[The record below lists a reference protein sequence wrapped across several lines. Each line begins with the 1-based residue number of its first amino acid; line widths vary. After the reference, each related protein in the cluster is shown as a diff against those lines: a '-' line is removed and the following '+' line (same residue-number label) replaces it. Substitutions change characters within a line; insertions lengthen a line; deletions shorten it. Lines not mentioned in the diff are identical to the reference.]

1 MSKKKSK
8 GGKSGAAQAKSM
20 VMVPL
25 YRSRVE
31 PTPRK
36 DKAPSKRQ
44 LIAQSDGWASDKSK
58 STGQ

>member
-31 PTPRK
+31 QTQRK
-36 DKAPSKRQ
+36 DKAPSKQQ
-44 LIAQSDGWASDKSK
+44 LIAQSDGWASPKV
-58 STGQ
+58 

>member
-1 MSKKKSK
+1 MSKKKCK

-31 PTPRK
+31 QTQRK

-44 LIAQSDGWASDKSK
+44 LIAQSDGWASNKAK
-58 STGQ
+58 TLGQ